1 MATEH
6 TGSAGTDGGFDESA
20 RTIRK
25 AVDDTAAA
33 GRNAGAAAIDD
44 MAGTARSIADGME
57 DRQPDLARYARRAA
71 ETAEDVSEAIR
82 TRSFGD
88 LLNEVNGFARREP
101 VAFFGVAMLAGFA
114 LTRFL
119 GASSAGRQGSTAM
132 GRDTGQRTTHGGAG
146 FDGGARESA
155 AGRPYAE
162 TGGPGVGGDSLRRD
176 DAGRPMPAAPVAGS
190 ELARHMDGGAG
201 LARAGDEAVTPK
213 PAMQPVR
220 TDPPGVATRAASAGT
235 AAPGPRTQPSDLKH

>member
-6 TGSAGTDGGFDESA
+6 TGSAGTDGGFDEAA
-20 RTIRK
+20 RTVRK

-33 GRNAGAAAIDD
+33 GRSAGAAAIDD

-82 TRSFGD
+82 TRSVGD
-88 LLNEVNGFARREP
+88 LLAEVNGFARREP

-119 GASSAGRQGSTAM
+119 GSSAEARLGSEPAGGEVGGRNPSSGP
-132 GRDTGQRTTHGGAG
+132 G
-146 FDGGARESA
+146 FDTGARETA
-155 AGRPYAE
+155 AGRPTTDA
-162 TGGPGVGGDSLRRD
+162 GGPGAADGLRRD
-176 DAGRPMPAAPVAGS
+176 DGARPMPAVPAGS

-201 LARAGDEAVTPK
+201 LARSGDETLTPR
-213 PAMQPVR
+213 PATQPVR

-235 AAPGPRTQPSDLKH
+235 AAGPRPQPSDLKH